1 MLYENL
7 GSIPPFIPLT
17 DALRQFNISTLRI
30 EGTRFRHGECPHE
43 FDYVHS
49 PYIYQTQHCSFAVIG
64 RICADVITILTNEFK
79 TRTQSFWLTIKVFAS
94 YPVVHS
100 RLTF

>member
-30 EGTRFRHGECPHE
+30 EGIRFRHGECP
-43 FDYVHS
+43 HS

-64 RICADVITILTNEFK
+64 RICAAVITILTNEFK
-79 TRTQSFWLTIKVFAS
+79 TRTQSF
-94 YPVVHS
+94 
-100 RLTF
+100 